1 MGHDY
6 EELTDN
12 LTSWVNEYRILWV
25 NSDYEIT
32 EAFVEA
38 QSKKKAI
45 IEFFTEIDA
54 NDVENYKI
62 NKVNQ
67 EILWTTQTT
76 QNFQIL

>member
-62 NKVNQ
+62 NKVN
-67 EILWTTQTT
+67 
-76 QNFQIL
+76 

>member
-1 MGHDY
+1 MGNDY
-6 EELTDN
+6 VSMSDDEKI
-12 LTSWVNEYRILWV
+12 SWVNEYRILWV

-62 NKVNQ
+62 NKVN
-67 EILWTTQTT
+67 
-76 QNFQIL
+76 

>member
-32 EAFVEA
+32 EAFIEA

-62 NKVNQ
+62 NKVN
-67 EILWTTQTT
+67 
-76 QNFQIL
+76 